1 MVLAHLGMAG
11 GLGGGGVGTV
21 GGTGGRGGAGQ
32 PWGERGDG
40 PASELGCNA
49 GAERL
54 GRPEG
59 DGDGEGSSSP
69 SIPIHTPPQPL
80 TWYAWSVWTWQ
91 RPGGAGGLRGEANAR
106 SGLGNAGGTGP
117 CASGPGKAGGTEEVG
132 ETGVRLESPSVSE
145 STSTS
150 SSV

>member
-1 MVLAHLGMAG
+1 MAAG
-11 GLGGGGVGTV
+11 GPGSPVEGG
-21 GGTGGRGGAGQ
+21 
-32 PWGERGDG
+32 DD

-59 DGDGEGSSSP
+59 DGDGEGSAAAAPPSP
-69 SIPIHTPPQPL
+69 SIPPPL